1 MFNSLHGFGVKI
13 LLFKGLLPWPLSGS
27 IDHNVIGGTQTI
39 VNLFRINCFCV
50 LTFTAVICLIYST
63 CETYHITHKNVADIS
78 FNTCIIVFWSM
89 FQRWPLLQERLVWC
103 QGTFYVQH
111 PSDWQNIG
119 NQDTRNKLVCVM
131 YCLYHDMKP
140 NTGHRCHILFI

>member
-78 FNTCIIVFWSM
+78 FNTCIMYFDQCFSVDPFSKKDWYDVKAPSM
-89 FQRWPLLQERLVWC
+89 FNIRQIGKTLVTRT
-103 QGTFYVQH
+103 QGT
-111 PSDWQNIG
+111 S
-119 NQDTRNKLVCVM
+119 
-131 YCLYHDMKP
+131 
-140 NTGHRCHILFI
+140 